1 VTPREAF
8 ELGWLSSSPGFF
20 FDGMEVVAAA
30 APIAGGLERLT
41 GAVAL
46 LQAEAPAGFD
56 RLDRA
61 RELVSAAFG
70 RVWELP
76 RGVDAYRLFLTAG
89 VFEIV
94 NRWSYL
100 SDIRQVTRLQAWFY
114 CGFGLGRADAV
125 LLALPLLERVREVI
139 GVAGPVETMP
149 DSLQRLLAEAIS
161 QVEVP
166 AREADFDALR
176 PLLLDT
182 ADRLKP
188 VAVRLLRAAPDIAA
202 DPGDADLRRRIDE
215 CVRRVRF
222 EVPGGVVVPR

>member
-1 VTPREAF
+1 
-8 ELGWLSSSPGFF
+8 
-20 FDGMEVVAAA
+20 
-30 APIAGGLERLT
+30 
-41 GAVAL
+41 
-46 LQAEAPAGFD
+46 
-56 RLDRA
+56 
-61 RELVSAAFG
+61 
-70 RVWELP
+70 
-76 RGVDAYRLFLTAG
+76 
-89 VFEIV
+89 
-94 NRWSYL
+94 
-100 SDIRQVTRLQAWFY
+100 
-114 CGFGLGRADAV
+114 
-125 LLALPLLERVREVI
+125 
-139 GVAGPVETMP
+139 MP